1 MATPHR
7 PSRLLIGLGTACLA
21 TAAYFMLP
29 ESGEPAASGD
39 TPSTA
44 TPLYRDASAPVD
56 ARVQDLLSR
65 MTLEEK
71 IAQIT
76 TIWAGKTGIQDDNLN
91 FDPARAR
98 DAHPHGLGHIARP
111 SDRRGAE
118 PGGESRW
125 RTLRDTVQYINAIQR
140 YAVEETRLGIPAL
153 FHEEALHG
161 YASADATSFPQSI
174 ALASSWD
181 TDLVQRVNTVIAREV
196 RARGVPL
203 VLSPVVDIA
212 RDPRWGRIEETFG
225 EDPYLVGEMGV
236 AAVKG
241 LQGDTLPLADNRVF
255 ATLKHMTGHGQPE
268 SGTNVGIA
276 PFGERTLREYFFPP
290 FEQVVERTELGA
302 LMASYNEIDG
312 VPSHVNKWML
322 NDVLRGEWGFEGAV
336 VSDYDA
342 IAQLQRLHHL
352 MPDLESAAVAAL
364 DTGVDTDMPD
374 GESYSLLADAV
385 RTGRATEKQIDTAAG
400 RMLALKFNAGLFE
413 NPFGDA
419 DLAEKITGD
428 SDARALALEAARKSM
443 VLLKNDG
450 TLPFDDGQL
459 DSLAVIG
466 PNAATTRLGGYSGEP
481 QQTVSPLA
489 GLQARIGSDVTL
501 LHAEGVRI
509 TRDDSWWTDE
519 VQRADAEKNR
529 ERIREAVATAKK
541 ADAIALFI
549 GDTAQTSR
557 EAWATNHLGDRSS
570 LELVGEQEELAEA
583 LFALDKPVVV
593 VLINGRPPA
602 LENIATGANAL
613 IESWYLGQEG
623 GTAIAEAL
631 FGDIN
636 PGGKLPVT
644 FARNAGQLPLYYNRK
659 PSARRGYLFDDKSP
673 LFPFGFGLSYTRFE
687 VGEPQLSAADI
698 AADDS
703 VDVSVEVENT
713 GERTGDEVVQLY
725 IRDRVASVTRPVK
738 QLRGFERITLQPG
751 ESRRVKFTLDAED
764 LSLWNRSMER
774 VVEPGEFE
782 IMAGANSAEL
792 KTAVLTVTPQSR
804 Q

>member
-1 MATPHR
+1 MAFPHR
-7 PSRLLIGLGTACLA
+7 RSRLLIALGAGACLA
-21 TAAYFMLP
+21 TAAYFTLP
-29 ESGEPAASGD
+29 EAEGPVAG
-39 TPSTA
+39 STN
-44 TPLYRDASAPVD
+44 TSPPVYRNASAPVS

-65 MTLEEK
+65 MTLQEK

-76 TIWAGKTGIQDDNLN
+76 TVWAGKAAIQDDNLD

-98 DAHPHGLGHIARP
+98 DAHPHGIGHIARP

-118 PGGESRW
+118 ARGESRW
-125 RTLRDTVQYINAIQR
+125 RTLRDTVEYINAIQR
-140 YAVEETRLGIPAL
+140 YAVEETHLGIPVL

-161 YASADATSFPQSI
+161 YAGADATSFPQSI

-181 TDLVQRVNTVIAREV
+181 TDLVQRVNKVIAREV

-241 LQGDTLPLADNRVF
+241 LQGDTLPLAGDRVF

-290 FEQVVERTELGA
+290 FEQVVKRTNLGA

-322 NDVLRGEWGFEGAV
+322 GDVLRGEWGFSGAV
-336 VSDYDA
+336 VSDYHA
-342 IAQLQRLHHL
+342 IAQLERLHRL
-352 MPDLESAAVAAL
+352 VPDLESAAVAAL

-374 GESYSLLADAV
+374 GDSYRLLADAV
-385 RTGRATEKQIDTAAG
+385 RNRRATEKQIDIAAG

-419 DLAEKITGD
+419 ELAEEITGN
-428 SDARALALEAARKSM
+428 SGARALALEAARKSM

-450 TLPFDDGQL
+450 ILPFDTSEL

-466 PNAATTRLGGYSGEP
+466 PNASIARLGGYSGQP
-481 QQTVSPLA
+481 KQTVSPLA
-489 GLQARIGSDVTL
+489 GLRSRVGDDVEL

-509 TRDDSWWTDE
+509 TENGNWWTDE
-519 VQRADAEKNR
+519 VKLADPEKNR
-529 ERIREAVATAKK
+529 ERIRAAVEVAKK
-541 ADAIALFI
+541 ADAIALFL

-557 EAWATNHLGDRSS
+557 EAWAENHLGDRSS
-570 LELVGEQEELAEA
+570 LKLVGEQEELAKA
-583 LFALDKPVVV
+583 LFALGKPVVV

-602 LENIATGANAL
+602 LEKITDGASAL
-613 IESWYLGQEG
+613 IEGWYLGQEG

-636 PGGKLPVT
+636 PGGKLPLT
-644 FARNAGQLPLYYNRK
+644 FARNVGQLPAYYNRK
-659 PSARRGYLFDDKSP
+659 PSARRGYLFDDQSP

-687 VGEPQLSAADI
+687 IGAPQLSKTDI
-698 AADDS
+698 AVGDPF
-703 VDVSVEVENT
+703 DVSVTVENT
-713 GERTGDEVVQLY
+713 GERSGDEVVQLY
-725 IRDRVASVTRPVK
+725 IRDRIASVTQPVK
-738 QLRGFERITLQPG
+738 QLRGFERVTLQPG
-751 ESRRVKFTLDAED
+751 ERSRITFTLDAED

-782 IMAGANSAEL
+782 IMVGANSEQL
-792 KTAVLTVTPQSR
+792 KTATLTVTL
-804 Q
+804 

>member
-1 MATPHR
+1 MAFPLR
-7 PSRLLIGLGTACLA
+7 PPKLLIGLGAGACLA
-21 TAAYFMLP
+21 TAAYFLAP
-29 ESGEPAASGD
+29 ESGDPADNTGNA
-39 TPSTA
+39 
-44 TPLYRDASAPVD
+44 PLYRDASAPVS
-56 ARVQDLLSR
+56 ARVQDLLAR

-76 TIWAGKTGIQDDNLN
+76 TIWAGKTEIQDADLD

-98 DAHPHGLGHIARP
+98 DAFPHGIGHIARP
-111 SDRRGAE
+111 SDRRGSE
-118 PGGESRW
+118 PGGQSRW
-125 RTLRDTVQYINAIQR
+125 RTLRDTVDYINAIQH
-140 YAVEETRLGIPAL
+140 YAVKETRLGIPVL

-241 LQGDTLPLADNRVF
+241 LQGDTLPLAGDRVF

-290 FEQVVERTELGA
+290 FEQVVKRTNIGA

-322 NDVLRGEWGFEGAV
+322 DDVLRGEWGFGGAV

-352 MPDLESAAVAAL
+352 EPDLESAALAAL

-374 GESYSLLADAV
+374 GESYRLLADAV
-385 RTGRATEKQIDTAAG
+385 RNGRATEKQIDTAAG

-413 NPFGDA
+413 DPFGDA
-419 DLAEKITGD
+419 DLAERITGND
-428 SDARALALEAARKSM
+428 DARALALEAARKSM

-450 TLPFDDGQL
+450 TLPLDDGAL

-466 PNAATTRLGGYSGEP
+466 PNAAVARLGGYSGQP
-481 QQTVSPLA
+481 LQTVSPLE
-489 GLQARIGSDVTL
+489 GLQSRVGERVQL

-509 TRDDSWWTDE
+509 TKDDNWWTDE
-519 VQRADAEKNR
+519 VQLADPQENR
-529 ERIREAVATAKK
+529 QRIREAVAVAKK
-541 ADAIALFI
+541 ADAIALFL

-557 EAWATNHLGDRSS
+557 EAWAENHLGDRSS
-570 LELVGEQEELAEA
+570 LALVGEQEALAEA
-583 LFALDKPVVV
+583 LFALGKPVVV
-593 VLINGRPPA
+593 VLVNGRPPA
-602 LENIATGANAL
+602 LENIAARANGL
-613 IESWYLGQEG
+613 IEAWYPGQEG

-644 FARNAGQLPLYYNRK
+644 FARNVGQLPLYYNRK
-659 PSARRGYLFDDKSP
+659 PSARRGYLFDDKSA

-687 VGEPQLSAADI
+687 IGTPKLSSGDI
-698 AADDS
+698 ATDGS
-703 VDVSVEVENT
+703 VDVSVTVENT
-713 GERTGDEVVQLY
+713 GQRSGDEVVQLY
-725 IRDRVASVTRPVK
+725 IRDRVASVTQPIK
-738 QLRGFERITLQPG
+738 QLRGFERVTLQPG
-751 ESRRVKFTLDAED
+751 QRREVTFTLDAED
-764 LSLWNRSMER
+764 LSLWNRSMQR

-782 IMAGANSAEL
+782 IMVGANSGQL
-792 KTAVLTVTPQSR
+792 KTAVLTVSP
-804 Q
+804 